1 MSPTLGGPPMRLRL
15 HGRTVITIVGAL
27 LALQWSLTA
36 QSPATAAKRP
46 LTYDVMDYWKS
57 IQGTRLSD
65 DGQWLAYAT
74 TAQGDDGELF
84 VRNLRSGQEFK
95 QARGTAPAFTPDG
108 KFLIFTIAQ
117 PKADE
122 EREAASERAAGGGET
137 PSTGS
142 GQPGAA
148 APEGQGAGRQG
159 RGGNG
164 RAREPRTGMGIMTLP
179 SGEVKTF
186 EK

>member
-1 MSPTLGGPPMRLRL
+1 MRLRL
-15 HGRTVITIVGAL
+15 HGRTLITIVGAL

-36 QSPATAAKRP
+36 QSPATATKRP

-74 TAQGDDGELF
+74 TARGDDGELF
-84 VRNLRSGQEFK
+84 VRNRRSGQEFK
-95 QARGTAPAFTPDG
+95 QARGTAPAFTPNG

-122 EREAASERAAGGGET
+122 EREAASERTAGGGAES
-137 PSTGS
+137 P
-142 GQPGAA
+142 AA
-148 APEGQGAGRQG
+148 APEGQGTGRAGRGGNGQG
-159 RGGNG
+159 GRGNG
-164 RAREPRTGMGIMTLP
+164 RAREPQIGRA
-179 SGEVKTF
+179 SCRER
-186 EK
+186 

>member
-15 HGRTVITIVGAL
+15 HGRTLITIVGAL

-65 DGQWLAYAT
+65 DGQWLAHPT
-74 TAQGDDGELF
+74 TAQGGDGELF
-84 VRNLRSGQEFK
+84 VRNLRTGQEFK

-122 EREAASERAAGGGET
+122 EREAASERTAGGGE
-137 PSTGS
+137 PLSTGS
-142 GQPGAA
+142 GQAGAA
-148 APEGQGAGRQG
+148 APEGQGTG
-159 RGGNG
+159 RGGRGNG

-179 SGEVKTF
+179 SGEVKT
-186 EK
+186 

>member
-15 HGRTVITIVGAL
+15 HGRTRITIVGAL

-74 TAQGDDGELF
+74 TAQGDEGEL
-84 VRNLRSGQEFK
+84 VVGNLRSGQGIK
-95 QARGTAPAFTPDG
+95 HPRGTTPTVTPDG
-108 KFLIFTIAQ
+108 RFVVFTIAQ
-117 PKADE
+117 PKAEE
-122 EREAASERAAGGGET
+122 EREAAATANPEPGAEPAAAGE
-137 PSTGS
+137 
-142 GQPGAA
+142 
-148 APEGQGAGRQG
+148 
-159 RGGNG
+159 
-164 RAREPRTGMGIMTLP
+164 
-179 SGEVKTF
+179 
-186 EK
+186 